1 MAAVPSRAE
10 PPRWRAREGRRP
22 HQDGPAGAPTPSGD
36 GRYRH
41 GCAGRRPSLKGEPP
55 GTCQPENELPRRL
68 SPEGK
73 PPGVREAPSR
83 PRALAWRVPDV
94 VAGAPIKLAG
104 MREAPSRAAWAR
116 RVLDVV
122 ARCTRWTSVMR
133 RGVSGWPARVLR
145 VFLST
150 SVAGVSR
157 RTAPRGAGVNV
168 HGRVAPADERIGP
181 RCPGLRRRRPR
192 WGRRDGGGP
201 VAPGKRG
208 DVGTMIGPRWPDA
221 GQAVCGRVTRK
232 VDVTKA
238 WMRRTSSASRTMM
251 AARESTAARNSDTS
265 HLSGTNRLLRKSGA
279 RTSQNGVVKVT
290 VR

>member
-94 VAGAPIKLAG
+94 VFRRSHQAHRDERGAKPGRMGSPGAGRGCPMHPLDFRHATRRFRLA
-104 MREAPSRAAWAR
+104 
-116 RVLDVV
+116 
-122 ARCTRWTSVMR
+122 C
-133 RGVSGWPARVLR
+133 ARVAGLPVDLR
-145 VFLST
+145 CGCFAADGS
-150 SVAGVSR
+150 AGSR
-157 RTAPRGAGVNV
+157 RERS
-168 HGRVAPADERIGP
+168 RFVAPADERIGP
-181 RCPGLRRRRPR
+181 RCPGF
-192 WGRRDGGGP
+192 
-201 VAPGKRG
+201 G
-208 DVGTMIGPRWPDA
+208 D
-221 GQAVCGRVTRK
+221 
-232 VDVTKA
+232 
-238 WMRRTSSASRTMM
+238 
-251 AARESTAARNSDTS
+251 AARGGADGTAEGRWRRGSEVTS
-265 HLSGTNRLLRKSGA
+265 GR
-279 RTSQNGVVKVT
+279 
-290 VR
+290 